1 ILGDSFLLQ
10 TSGSI
15 KEVQNRTNRLSAA
28 RRQKKKSRRRADI
41 FSRAYETAA
50 LISRAAVSLHLHK
63 PMMNF
68 PEILWLIAI

>member
-1 ILGDSFLLQ
+1 GDSFLLQ

-28 RRQKKKSRRRADI
+28 RRQKKKSRRRADT

-50 LISRAAVSLHLHK
+50 LIFRAAVFLHLHK

>member
-1 ILGDSFLLQ
+1 MIWVAKKLYFFNCLLDGAH
-10 TSGSI
+10 T
-15 KEVQNRTNRLSAA
+15 T
-28 RRQKKKSRRRADI
+28 

-50 LISRAAVSLHLHK
+50 LIFRAAVSLHLHK